1 MSPNLKFHGNKKG
14 VPGLDNFI
22 LENDVWLRYLPIIM
36 YGLVIVITALL
47 IVIGFL
53 IYKRYKNQNLK
64 SRNRKSAFAVA
75 YADCFIPNAS
85 SSAPLKRNT
94 KPEAEPEE
102 ENHFVHVQQP
112 ATPISDRPN
121 VEKESNVIEF
131 YFEYEDEYK
140 I

>member
-1 MSPNLKFHGNKKG
+1 M
-14 VPGLDNFI
+14 DDFI
-22 LENDVWLRYLPIIM
+22 LKNDIWLKYIPIII
-36 YGLVIVITALL
+36 YALTIVITVLL

-85 SSAPLKRNT
+85 SSAPLKRNN
-94 KPEAEPEE
+94 KPEVEPEE
-102 ENHFVHVQQP
+102 ENHFIHVQQP
-112 ATPISDRPN
+112 ATPIPDRPN
-121 VEKESNVIEF
+121 IEDGLNIIEF

>member
-1 MSPNLKFHGNKKG
+1 MKG
-14 VPGLDNFI
+14 ELSLDNFI
-22 LENDVWLRYLPIIM
+22 LENDVWLKYLPIIM
-36 YGLVIVITALL
+36 YGLIIIITVLL

-64 SRNRKSAFAVA
+64 SRKRKSAFAVA

-94 KPEAEPEE
+94 KPEIELEE
-102 ENHFVHVQQP
+102 EDHFVHVQQP
-112 ATPISDRPN
+112 ATLIPDRPN
-121 VEKESNVIEF
+121 VEKNSNIIEF
-131 YFEYEDEYK
+131 YFDYEDEYK